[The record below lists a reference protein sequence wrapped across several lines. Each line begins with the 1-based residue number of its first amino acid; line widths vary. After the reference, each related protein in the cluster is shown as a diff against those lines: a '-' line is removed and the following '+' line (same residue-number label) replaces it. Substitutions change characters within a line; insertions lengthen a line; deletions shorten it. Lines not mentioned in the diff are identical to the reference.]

1 MACSLRGCAPGLHC
15 CPQQTPSS
23 RTYITVRCARTNVSS
38 HHIHYSNYFFDWE
51 SGMRFLIRQW
61 THRNAGVLLAG
72 VAFLLSASMGVSCG
86 GTTQMQTLNMGTVNV
101 SMSDPPSCM
110 APNGSSTSLTSFT
123 HVFITVRS
131 VQAHIDPKADDNSS
145 GWQELAPQLANQP
158 MQIDLFAAPTNC
170 VLAQLGSASLPVGSY
185 QQIWLL
191 LVSNNPAAGAATPTK
206 TNNACAG
213 NGFNC
218 VMLSDNSIHELQL
231 SSQDNTGLKIPPGQI
246 VGGPIQ
252 VTAGQSVDLNIDFN
266 ACASIVQEGN
276 GTFRLKPT
284 LTAGVVSTNNSG
296 IGGQVVD
303 SVTKKP
309 ISGNVIVA
317 LERPDSMGID
327 RIVMQ
332 TAVDSNG
339 NFRFCPL
346 PTGTF
351 DVVVV
356 ALGTANLPYN
366 ATAVVNVPNGTN
378 LNIIPLVAET
388 GATGPA
394 ILQGFVTAKT
404 ATAGA
409 TADVTLAALQTIN
422 VSSSVTRQLTIPL
435 QNTQATATSPAVVST
450 GLISITDSKN
460 CPMGSPTGAN
470 CAQYTLVVPASN
482 PSVGIFVAGGFTF
495 SAPASGDV
503 LFSVDANAAVPMT
516 APMNGGKADCTPS
529 EIVTSTDASTPPKP
543 LKVTPAMTTNV
554 ARTDFTGCS

>member
-1 MACSLRGCAPGLHC
+1 MISNVILRLRERPISYLLL
-15 CPQQTPSS
+15 
-23 RTYITVRCARTNVSS
+23 
-38 HHIHYSNYFFDWE
+38 
-51 SGMRFLIRQW
+51 GM
-61 THRNAGVLLAG
+61 VMAG
-72 VAFLLSASMGVSCG
+72 VAVIVISCG
-86 GTTQMQTLNMGTVNV
+86 GNISTMLGPNMGTVKV
-101 SMSDPPSCM
+101 SISDPPSCM
-110 APNGSSTSLTSFT
+110 PPNGNFT
-123 HVFITVRS
+123 HVWITVRS
-131 VQAHIDPKADDNSS
+131 VQAHTSATADDNSA
-145 GWQELAPQLANQP
+145 GWHELAPQLASAP
-158 MQIDLFAAPTNC
+158 MQIDLFAKEDTTC
-170 VLAQLGSASLPVGSY
+170 VLAELGSASLPEGSL
-185 QQIWLL
+185 QQIRLL
-191 LVSNNPAAGAATPTK
+191 LLSNSPAAGVAVPSP
-206 TNNACAG
+206 NACAG

-218 VMLSDNSIHELQL
+218 VVVEDNGVSTIHELVL

-332 TAVDSNG
+332 AAVDSNG

-351 DVVVV
+351 DIVVV

-435 QNTQATATSPAVVST
+435 QNTQATAMTPAVTST